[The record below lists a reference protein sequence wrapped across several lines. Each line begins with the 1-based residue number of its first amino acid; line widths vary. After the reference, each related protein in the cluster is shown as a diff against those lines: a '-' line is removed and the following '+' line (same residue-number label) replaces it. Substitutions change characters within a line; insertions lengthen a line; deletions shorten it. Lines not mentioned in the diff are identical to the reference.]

1 MGKLRKDSNEARS
14 QMVRDLHARV
24 IAGTIELPEAMKLM
38 RRVSGFNQIDF
49 AKHRGISVNA
59 LRQLESG
66 QGNPTIET
74 LNKVVSVFGLKVGLV
89 AKR

>member
-49 AKHRGISVNA
+49 AKHRGISLTSSPV
-59 LRQLESG
+59 
-66 QGNPTIET
+66 
-74 LNKVVSVFGLKVGLV
+74 
-89 AKR
+89 

>member
-1 MGKLRKDSNEARS
+1 MSKKAVDKRQLLS
-14 QMVRDLHARV
+14 DLHTQV
-24 IAGTIELPEAMKLM
+24 LAGTIEITDALKLM
-38 RRVSGFNQIDF
+38 RRISGLNQIDF

-89 AKR
+89 AKS

>member
-1 MGKLRKDSNEARS
+1 MAKKAVDKQRLLSE
-14 QMVRDLHARV
+14 LHTQV
-24 IAGTIELPEAMKLM
+24 LAGTIELTDALKLM
-38 RRVSGFNQIDF
+38 RRISGLNQIDF

-74 LNKVVSVFGLKVGLV
+74 LNKVVSVFGLEVGLV
-89 AKR
+89 AKK